1 MTITTSEW
9 NTIVVHANKWDS
21 AILEV
26 AEDRLKAI
34 KVVNTENNKS
44 CWLPKSGLKPH
55 KPGVATYENE
65 YTVAGWFSNK
75 LTDQQE
81 RVLNLLG

>member
-1 MTITTSEW
+1 MTITTSDA
-9 NTIVVHANKWDS
+9 NTILVYANKYDA

-26 AEDRLKAI
+26 VEDRLKAI
-34 KVVNTENNKS
+34 KVVNTENSKS
-44 CWLPKSGLKPH
+44 CWLPKSGLKLR

-65 YTVAGWFSNK
+65 YTVASWFSNK

>member
-1 MTITTSEW
+1 MTLATENNRLIVFANIYDGAIVEIEKESE
-9 NTIVVHANKWDS
+9 
-21 AILEV
+21 
-26 AEDRLKAI
+26 KA
-34 KVVNTENNKS
+34 VQVRNTENGKS
-44 CWLPKSGLKPH
+44 CWLPKSGLKLR

-65 YTVAGWFSNK
+65 YVLKPWFSNK